1 MKRIFT
7 LLILFFLFSCN
18 SLNKNDIKSILEE
31 EVKFRGN
38 LNSSEFSD
46 YEFNDIIGS
55 IKLDTF
61 PKNLSLLE
69 FFGRKGKEYEI
80 KIIDTEK
87 ISFPFPKVLKEND
100 FDIQKLDTTIF
111 QLQTSE
117 RNLKRKS
124 VSSTTYTLNFN
135 LYDGYI
141 SVTGRMSTN
150 LTMRMGMFS
159 TEVGNNEISNK
170 GMGGSPLKECFKEM
184 NELCLKLV
192 SQDKIEY
199 TNKN

>member
-1 MKRIFT
+1 MKKILIT
-7 LLILFFLFSCN
+7 LSILIVSITTFSQEEIEIPKGTNKIKMKTELNESENVKLIL
-18 SLNKNDIKSILEE
+18 
-31 EVKFRGN
+31 R
-38 LNSSEFSD
+38 
-46 YEFNDIIGS
+46 
-55 IKLDTF
+55 
-61 PKNLSLLE
+61 
-69 FFGRKGKEYEI
+69 
-80 KIIDTEK
+80 
-87 ISFPFPKVLKEND
+87 VLKEND

-135 LYDGYI
+135 LYNGYI

-184 NELCLKLV
+184 NELCLKIV
-192 SQDKIEY
+192 GQDKIEY
-199 TNKN
+199 TTKN

>member
-1 MKRIFT
+1 MKKI
-7 LLILFFLFSCN
+7 LISLFVL
-18 SLNKNDIKSILEE
+18 I
-31 EVKFRGN
+31 
-38 LNSSEFSD
+38 
-46 YEFNDIIGS
+46 
-55 IKLDTF
+55 
-61 PKNLSLLE
+61 
-69 FFGRKGKEYEI
+69 
-80 KIIDTEK
+80 
-87 ISFPFPKVLKEND
+87 ISFTTYSQDEVEIPKGTNKITMRTELNQRENVKLLLKILKDND
-100 FDIQKLDTTIF
+100 FEIGKLDTTIF
-111 QLQTSE
+111 QFQTSV

-150 LTMRMGMFS
+150 LTIRVGMIS

-199 TNKN
+199 TIKL

>member
-1 MKRIFT
+1 MKKI
-7 LLILFFLFSCN
+7 LISLFVL
-18 SLNKNDIKSILEE
+18 I
-31 EVKFRGN
+31 
-38 LNSSEFSD
+38 
-46 YEFNDIIGS
+46 
-55 IKLDTF
+55 
-61 PKNLSLLE
+61 
-69 FFGRKGKEYEI
+69 
-80 KIIDTEK
+80 
-87 ISFPFPKVLKEND
+87 ISFTTYSQDEVEIPKGTNKITMRTELNQRENVKLLLKILKDND
-100 FDIQKLDTTIF
+100 FEIGKLDTTIF
-111 QLQTSE
+111 QFQTSV

-150 LTMRMGMFS
+150 LTIRVGMIS

-192 SQDKIEY
+192 VKI
-199 TNKN
+199 K